1 MAGQVPGLI
10 AISVPGSTDTFFRQ
24 VNRTIGEQFF
34 VNSTNGS
41 DNNSGLLPSN
51 ALATIDAAIG
61 KCTAGRGDV
70 IWVAAGHSETL
81 TTAIAA
87 DVAGITIIGQ
97 GDGLV
102 RPEITV
108 GGAIDGIDVTADDVT
123 IENIHFN
130 EATAAA
136 TSNINIAAA
145 RCTLRRIHMDLGA
158 NDVDAITV
166 TAAGE
171 LPTIEDCTAIVT
183 ANGPESWV
191 KFEGVVDRPIIRR
204 NHVVGS
210 DGTNA
215 FDDGV
220 FDFNGQAVTNP
231 TVVDNVFLGGGVATT
246 VVANGGS
253 VVGACYGNNV
263 YAGSATEADNVGTGD
278 VTQILAELSGSAGI
292 ASFPASA
299 APANGVS
306 IAEVVRD
313 TWDALRNGTG
323 GAEPAT
329 NRSIMDYLG
338 VTPAFFVPGLGYKVS
353 KSHNI
358 ATDNV
363 DLFTVTGKCLITLLA
378 GEVTTVIATTTTYAM
393 RVKTTNEA
401 IFAATTITTDADDTM
416 YLFGGDPTVAL
427 NNGGTPVTRVGF
439 LDSAGPVSPLVV
451 GLSGGTLTIESDL
464 DGAGTGVIAW
474 DLFYLPL
481 ETGASIVAA

>member
-1 MAGQVPGLI
+1 MAGQTPGLL
-10 AISVPGSTDTFFRQ
+10 AISVPGSTNTFFRN

-123 IENIHFN
+123 IENLYFN
-130 EATAAA
+130 EATASA
-136 TSNINIAAA
+136 TSNINIGAA

-158 NDVDAITV
+158 NDIDAITV

-171 LPTIEDCTAIVT
+171 LPTIEDCTATVT
-183 ANGPESWV
+183 ANGPDSWI

-204 NHVVGS
+204 NHIIGS

-220 FDFNGQAVTNP
+220 FDFNSVAVTNP
-231 TVVDNVFLGGGVATT
+231 TIVDNVFLGGGAATT
-246 VVANGGS
+246 VIANGGS
-253 VVGACYGNNV
+253 VVGGCYANNV

-278 VTQILAELSGSAGI
+278 VTQILAEISGSAGI
-292 ASFPASA
+292 ASFPAAA

-306 IAEVVRD
+306 IAEVLRD
-313 TWDALRNGTG
+313 TWDVLRNGTG

-329 NRSIMDYLG
+329 NRSIMDYMG

-363 DLFTVTGKCLITLLA
+363 DLFTVTGKCLVTLLA
-378 GEVTTVIATTTTYAM
+378 GEVTTAVATTTTYAM

-401 IFAATTITTDADDTM
+401 IFAATTITTDADNTM

-439 LDSAGPVSPLVV
+439 LDGAGPVSPLVV
-451 GLSGGTLTIESDL
+451 GLAGGTLTIESDL

-481 ETGASIVAA
+481 EAGASIVAA